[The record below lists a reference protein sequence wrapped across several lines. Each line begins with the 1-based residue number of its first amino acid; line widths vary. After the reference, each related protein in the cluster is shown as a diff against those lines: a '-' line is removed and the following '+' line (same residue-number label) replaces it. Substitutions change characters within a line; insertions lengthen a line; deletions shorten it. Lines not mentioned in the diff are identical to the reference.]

1 MKKLILSI
9 FSVVVLL
16 GLASPVMAASESTFD
31 PVGDACKDKNA
42 QNSQL
47 CKDQAGDSSNPITG
61 KDGIIIKVTNL
72 VALVT
77 GVIAVVIIIY
87 AGFRFITGGSNS
99 DSVRAAREMLI
110 FAVVGL
116 VVIVFARTIIVFVAD
131 KLL

>member
-1 MKKLILSI
+1 MKKLILL
-9 FSVVVLL
+9 FGTLL
-16 GLASPVMAASESTFD
+16 SLSLFISASNVGMAAWDPLGNACSGKGKGSAACQNVNSE
-31 PVGDACKDKNA
+31 G
-42 QNSQL
+42 
-47 CKDQAGDSSNPITG
+47 NPINDT
-61 KDGIIIKVTNL
+61 IINVTNL

-110 FAVVGL
+110 YAVVGL
-116 VVIVFARTIIVFVAD
+116 VVIVFARTIIVFVAY